1 MSSKQH
7 ARLFPALVRAVR
19 LFIAGSSLFSQR
31 VSGKLGLHPTDMQ
44 FLNLLELLGP
54 MTPGFLAQCSGLSSG
69 GVTVVLDRLEK
80 AGYVRR
86 SANPSDRRSV
96 LVGIVPARQKKV
108 TSNYDSV
115 QKQFEQVLTGFSDQE
130 LETILRFF
138 STANEMRPRALQGR
152 DKEEVPR

>member
-1 MSSKQH
+1 M
-7 ARLFPALVRAVR
+7 
-19 LFIAGSSLFSQR
+19 
-31 VSGKLGLHPTDMQ
+31 
-44 FLNLLELLGP
+44 
-54 MTPGFLAQCSGLSSG
+54 
-69 GVTVVLDRLEK
+69 
-80 AGYVRR
+80 
-86 SANPSDRRSV
+86 